1 MQTVI
6 TAVQKVQEVSAL
18 LEIPESRIVAG
29 GTGLSVGTREE
40 ARLIDISQLEGMKG
54 IKQEGNRIEIGPL
67 TTLSELAA
75 SPLLKANA
83 PALAEAAETVNDET
97 IREHGTLGGNLA
109 DERIGD
115 AAVALMACGAKLT
128 VKTGTDFRELM
139 IDRFWSP
146 DGLND
151 LQYDEWITKITL
163 QMPKEKYM
171 GEAFG
176 KIGQW
181 DRDTEPLAAAAVRL
195 NLTEDNKVAAVR
207 GGLRIGKKNIRR
219 MFPLE
224 KALKNQSAVDS
235 SFAKAAA
242 AMAAAVKTEVGETR
256 LPDLLTE
263 LLQRSF
269 TIASERRVL

>member
-18 LEIPESRIVAG
+18 LEIPDSRIIAG
-29 GTGLSVGTREE
+29 GTDLSAGTKEG
-40 ARLIDISQLEGMKG
+40 ARLIDISQLEGMNG
-54 IKQEGNRIEIGPL
+54 IKQKGNRIEIGPL
-67 TTLSELAA
+67 ATLSALAA
-75 SPLLKANA
+75 SQLLKENA
-83 PALAEAAETVNDET
+83 PALAETAEMVNDEMV
-97 IREHGTLGGNLA
+97 RERGTLGGNLA

-115 AAVALMACGAKLT
+115 MAVVLLACGAKLT
-128 VKTGTDFRELM
+128 IKTGTDFRELL
-139 IDRFWSP
+139 IDRFWTS
-146 DGLND
+146 DGRND

-163 QMPKEKYM
+163 QMPKERFV

-195 NLTEDNKVAAVR
+195 SLAEDNKITAVR
-207 GGLRIGKKNIRR
+207 GGLRIGGKNIQR

-224 KALKNQSAVDS
+224 KVLKNQIAGDT

-242 AMAAAVKTEVGETR
+242 VMAAAVMTKTSEAGLSV
-256 LPDLLTE
+256 LLTE

-269 TIASERRVL
+269 MMANERRAL